1 MLDLVSD
8 HTKHFFFFFL
18 MPSVITDKIMHD
30 VKYQKLL
37 VNVNPLW
44 CHGHWPICHGVP
56 LRGWWNKLTT
66 ESLACLGLISL
77 SPFKVLVSMPAF
89 LRLFWF
95 GEFFCFLVIKALTS
109 CLEKT
114 VYTKKTLPDKNQKTP
129 KSVDLKTKHIQ
140 AITATT
146 RTGVD
151 AQPQKQEVGGGV
163 GERERCK
170 WKMGGVRCLEVE
182 WDDYE
187 GIKWHIHVLTGRALD
202 LSHLGS
208 TCIDPT

>member
-1 MLDLVSD
+1 
-8 HTKHFFFFFL
+8 

-114 VYTKKTLPDKNQKTP
+114 VYTKKQLPDKNQKKP

-151 AQPQKQEVGGGV
+151 AQPQKQEVGGG
-163 GERERCK
+163 GGGGGLERERE
-170 WKMGGVRCLEVE
+170 MQMENGGSSL
-182 WDDYE
+182 
-187 GIKWHIHVLTGRALD
+187 
-202 LSHLGS
+202 LGS
-208 TCIDPT
+208 RMGRLWRYKMAHSCIDWTCSWLVTSRIYVHWPDIGCSLTY